1 MQGYAIAAA
10 VLFFIISVL
19 LLIKVLMM
27 KKSVRE
33 ISKSFKDKIQSDTNT
48 LIDLSSSDRDMNTL
62 ASELNTQLR
71 ILREKRQTYSHGDAE
86 LKKAVTNISHDLR
99 TPLTAISGYL
109 DLLENEEKSENAEHY
124 LEIIRNR
131 TESMKNLTE
140 ELFRFSVVSSPES
153 ELVNEECD
161 ICAILQESIAENYT
175 LLSEKGIEPKITLP
189 DNKVMR
195 ITDKSAL
202 SRIFANIIS
211 NAAKYS
217 DGDLEITLREDGEI
231 SFTNTAKNLTN
242 IQVQK
247 MFDRFYTVNE
257 ARKSTGLGLSI
268 AKTLVTK
275 MGGEITARLEDTT
288 LKIIIKI

>member
-48 LIDLSSSDRDMNTL
+48 LIDISSSDRDMNAL
-62 ASELNTQLR
+62 ASELNSQLL

-131 TESMKNLTE
+131 TESMKTLTE
-140 ELFRFSVVSSPES
+140 ELFRFSVVTSPES
-153 ELVNEECD
+153 ELENEECD
-161 ICAILQESIAENYT
+161 ISALLQESIAENYT

-231 SFTNTAKNLTN
+231 SFTNAAKNLTN

-275 MGGEITARLEDTT
+275 MDGEITARLEDTT
-288 LKIIIKI
+288 LRIIIKI

>member
-1 MQGYAIAAA
+1 MLKYVFACA
-10 VLFFIISVL
+10 VLLFIISVI

-27 KKSVRE
+27 KKSAKE
-33 ISKSFKDKIQSDTNT
+33 IAVAFQNKIGSDTNT
-48 LIDLSSSDRDMNTL
+48 LIDISSSDKDMNAL
-62 ASELNTQLR
+62 ASELNSQLR
-71 ILREKRQTYSHGDAE
+71 ILREKRQIYSHGDAE

-140 ELFRFSVVSSPES
+140 ELFRFSIVTSPEN
-153 ELVNEECD
+153 ELKNEECD
-161 ICAILQESIAENYT
+161 ISALLQECIAENYT

-195 ITDKSAL
+195 IADKSAV
-202 SRIFANIIS
+202 SRIFTNIIS

-217 DGDLEITLREDGEI
+217 DGDLEITLSEDGEI
-231 SFTNTAKNLTN
+231 RFTNTAKNLTK

>member
-1 MQGYAIAAA
+1 MLKYVFACA
-10 VLFFIISVL
+10 VLLFIISVI

-27 KKSVRE
+27 KKAAKE
-33 ISKSFKDKIQSDTNT
+33 LAKSFKDKVQSDTNT
-48 LIDLSSSDRDMNTL
+48 LIDVSSSDSDMNDL
-62 ASELNTQLR
+62 AFELNTQLR
-71 ILREKRQTYSHGDAE
+71 ILRKKRQTYSHGDAE

-109 DLLENEEKSENAEHY
+109 DLLENEEKSENAEKY

-140 ELFRFSVVSSPES
+140 ELFRFSIVTSPEN
-153 ELVNEECD
+153 ELKNEECD
-161 ICAILQESIAENYT
+161 ISALLQECIAENYT

-195 ITDKSAL
+195 LTDRNAM
-202 SRIFANIIS
+202 SRIFTNIIS

-217 DGDLEITLREDGEI
+217 DGDLEITLSEDGEI
-231 SFTNTAKNLTN
+231 RFTNTAKNLTN

-268 AKTLVTK
+268 AKTLISK
-275 MGGEITARLEDTT
+275 MGGKIEATLEDTK